1 MSEFFETALTSKQF
15 LLAMSETFTMVSIA
29 LVLGSLFGIL
39 LGILLVITRPEGIW
53 ENKRIYRVINPII
66 NIFRSLPFII
76 LLVAIIPLTRFV
88 VGTSIGTTAAIVPL
102 VIYIAPY
109 TARLVEN
116 SLLSVHSG
124 IIEAADAMGATNW
137 QIVWHFILPEA
148 KSSLILSLTAASITL
163 VGATAMAGAVGGGGV
178 GDLALNYGYQRFD
191 NVAMAITVV
200 TLVIIVQGIQFI
212 GDTLARKARFSE

>member
-1 MSEFFETALTSKQF
+1 MTELFETALTSKQF

-53 ENKRIYRVINPII
+53 ENKYIYRIVNPII
-66 NIFRSLPFII
+66 NIIRSLPFII
-76 LLVAIIPLTRFV
+76 LLVAMIPLTRFM

-102 VIYIAPY
+102 VIFIAPY

-124 IIEAADAMGATNW
+124 IIEAADSMGATNW

-200 TLVIIVQGIQFI
+200 TLIIIVQGMQFI
-212 GDTLARKARFSE
+212 GDYLARKSRFH

>member
-1 MSEFFETALTSKQF
+1 MTELFETALTSKQF
-15 LLAMSETFTMVSIA
+15 LLAMSETFTMVSVA

-53 ENKRIYRVINPII
+53 ENKCIYRIVNPII
-66 NIFRSLPFII
+66 NIIRSLPFII
-76 LLVAIIPLTRFV
+76 LLVAMIPLTRFM

-102 VIYIAPY
+102 VIFIAPY

-124 IIEAADAMGATNW
+124 IIEAADSMGATNW

-200 TLVIIVQGIQFI
+200 TLIVIVQGMQFV
-212 GDTLARKARFSE
+212 GDYLARKARFH

>member
-1 MSEFFETALTSKQF
+1 MSQFFETALTSKQF

-29 LVLGSLFGIL
+29 LVLGSIL
-39 LGILLVITRPEGIW
+39 GVSLGILLVITRPDGIW
-53 ENKRIYRVINPII
+53 ENKTLYRIINPII

-212 GDTLARKARFSE
+212 GDYLAKKARFH

>member
-39 LGILLVITRPEGIW
+39 LGILLVITRPDGIW

-191 NVAMAITVV
+191 NVAMAITVL

-212 GDTLARKARFSE
+212 GDTLARKARFH